1 MQFSKTNLII
11 FNYLFIRLIK
21 ILILLPGKYTCYA
34 LNDNHMINASIE
46 VGIMPCFEISPDE
59 LIEIIEMQSF
69 LLNCVATGSPK
80 PNIKWN
86 YDGKVIDSND
96 ERFIVFSNGSLMLNE
111 ARQEDSGTYSCI
123 IGNSAGLKR
132 KESQIIIKPMDS
144 FSSFETNTEPAEGF
158 FFSKAVSNNKN
169 GFCFKY
175 IYVCIPFRF

>member
-11 FNYLFIRLIK
+11 IK
-21 ILILLPGKYTCYA
+21 FLILLPGKYTCYA

-175 IYVCIPFRF
+175 IYICIPFRF